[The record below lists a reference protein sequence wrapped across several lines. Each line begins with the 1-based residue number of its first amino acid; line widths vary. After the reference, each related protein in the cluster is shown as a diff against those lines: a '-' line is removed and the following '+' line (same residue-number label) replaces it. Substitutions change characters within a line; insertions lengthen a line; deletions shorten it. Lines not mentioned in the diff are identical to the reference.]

1 MSEESDLEKT
11 EEPSEQKLQ
20 RAREDGQLPRSKELA
35 TFAVTMTGVALLIV
49 LGDRIMDSLN
59 GIIRREFIF
68 DQKTLLQEGLI
79 NEHFRQ
85 GMVDMIIMLMPVLG
99 ALMVASIGPTLLLG
113 GWNFTLNPIGFKFNK
128 LNPGPGIKR
137 MFSVSAVM
145 EGGKAVLK
153 SALIGGISTWVIWL
167 EMGQIIQLITLPLD
181 ESISRMMELTV
192 HTTLIVVSSLLLLV
206 LIDVPFQWWNF
217 RKGLRMTKEE
227 MKQEHKTSEG
237 SPEVKGRIRQ
247 LQREAAR
254 KRMMSEV
261 PNADVIVTNPTH
273 YAVAIKYEE
282 GMRAPKVLAKGKLKT
297 AENIIA
303 LGKEHKVA
311 IMRAPPFARALYHN
325 AEIGQEI
332 PHQLYTAAAQVLA
345 YVFQL
350 RHYNTHGG
358 VTPVYPDRL
367 PVPPELDPASKSQQ
381 DTSPTPKS

>member
-59 GIIRREFIF
+59 NIIRREFIF

-85 GMVDMIIMLMPVLG
+85 GMVDMIIMLMPILG

-181 ESISRMMELTV
+181 ESITRMMELTV

-206 LIDVPFQWWNF
+206 AIDVPFQWWNF

-350 RHYNTHGG
+350 RHYNAHGG
-358 VTPVYPDRL
+358 ITPVYPDTL

>member
-59 GIIRREFIF
+59 SIIRREFIF

-358 VTPVYPDRL
+358 VTPVYPDTL

>member
-11 EEPSEQKLQ
+11 EEPSEQKLRQ
-20 RAREDGQLPRSKELA
+20 AREDGQVPRSRELA
-35 TFAVTMTGVALLIV
+35 TFAVTMTGVGLLVV
-49 LGDRIMDSLN
+49 LGNRIVDSIN
-59 GIIRREFIF
+59 TIIRREFTF

-85 GMVDMIIMLMPVLG
+85 GMFDMLLVLAPILG
-99 ALMVASIGPTLLLG
+99 ALMVAAIGPSLLLG
-113 GWNFTLNPIGFKFNK
+113 GWNFTLNSIGFKFNK
-128 LNPGPGIKR
+128 LNPAPGIKR
-137 MFSVSAVM
+137 MFSVAALM
-145 EGGKAVLK
+145 EGSKAVLK
-153 SALIGGISTWVIWL
+153 STLIGGVSTWIIWR
-167 EMGQIIQLITLPLD
+167 EMGEIMQLITLPLD
-181 ESISRMMELTV
+181 ESIAQTMALTV
-192 HTTLIVVSSLLLLV
+192 HTTFLVTSTLLLLV